1 MRKNVRKSVVVL
13 LVGLMMAPVLTAC
26 GNGDITTSEGDN
38 KQTETVDNLGQ
49 KRKNI
54 KQNNNFAY
62 YSMPS
67 VLRVASLANNK
78 AFSGV
83 SGIAVDP
90 DTRAEYYFA
99 IAGYGDNKSGIV
111 TIVPR
116 KTSTG
121 IVAYHGDLSKLKT
134 FNIRED

>member
-1 MRKNVRKSVVVL
+1 MRKNIRKSIAVL
-13 LVGLMMAPVLTAC
+13 LAGLMMAPALTAC
-26 GNGDITTSEGDN
+26 DNSDITTSSGSN
-38 KQTETVDNLGQ
+38 NQTETVDNLGQ
-49 KRKNI
+49 KRKYS
-54 KQNNNFAY
+54 KQNNSFAY

-67 VLRVASLANNK
+67 VLRVASLANSK

-90 DTRAEYYFA
+90 NTRAEYYFA

-116 KTSTG
+116 KTSKG
-121 IVAYHGDLSKLKT
+121 IVSYHGDLNKLKT